1 MKFCIIFACDKDG
14 GIGNNN
20 ALPWSLKEDLR
31 HFKNVTLQKNQDEIN
46 VLVMGR
52 KTFDSIGNKTFDN
65 ERHFIVITNNNTNE
79 LIPNVTFFDKI
90 DPLEIN
96 NVIKNHENF
105 KNKKVNTV
113 FYCGGKS
120 IYDHL
125 KEYLY
130 FIDTIYVT
138 HIEKSYQTDK
148 KINLQDFIK
157 NKNKVEIINLM
168 TSQDVELKFCN
179 YYNTNNHEEYSY
191 MELCKNILLNGE
203 LRKDRT
209 NVGTYSLFGQ
219 KLEFSLKDN
228 IIPALTTKKL
238 AYKSVIK
245 ELLWFISGSTNS
257 KLLEASNVK
266 IWSGNTSR
274 EFLDNRGLTDLEEG
288 DIGAGYGFQWRHF
301 GADYKGMYE
310 NYENQGVDQL
320 KEVIRLIKEDPFSR
334 RIILTA
340 WNPNALNRMALPPCH
355 MMAQF
360 YVSISGELSCQ
371 MYQRSCDMFLGVPF
385 NIMSYSLL
393 THMIAHVTGLK
404 ANKLVMCF
412 GDTHIYSNHTK
423 QVITQLNNSPFNFP
437 TISFNNSVR
446 SIFDFTIDDITLENY
461 KSHPF
466 IKAPM
471 AV

>member
-1 MKFCIIFACDKDG
+1 M
-14 GIGNNN
+14 
-20 ALPWSLKEDLR
+20 
-31 HFKNVTLQKNQDEIN
+31 Q
-46 VLVMGR
+46 
-52 KTFDSIGNKTFDN
+52 
-65 ERHFIVITNNNTNE
+65 
-79 LIPNVTFFDKI
+79 
-90 DPLEIN
+90 
-96 NVIKNHENF
+96 
-105 KNKKVNTV
+105 
-113 FYCGGKS
+113 
-120 IYDHL
+120 
-125 KEYLY
+125 
-130 FIDTIYVT
+130 
-138 HIEKSYQTDK
+138 
-148 KINLQDFIK
+148 
-157 NKNKVEIINLM
+157 
-168 TSQDVELKFCN
+168 
-179 YYNTNNHEEYSY
+179 
-191 MELCKNILLNGE
+191 LCKDILLNGE

-209 NVGTYSLFGQ
+209 NVGTYSLFG
-219 KLEFSLKDN
+219 KNLEFSLKDN
-228 IIPALTTKKL
+228 IIPVLTTKKL

-245 ELLWFISGSTNS
+245 ELIWFISGSTNS
-257 KLLEASNVK
+257 KLLENNNVK

-274 EFLDNRGLTDLEEG
+274 EFLDKRGLTDLEEG

-301 GADYKGMYE
+301 GAEYKGMYE

-360 YVSISGELSCQ
+360 YVSTSGELSCQ

-412 GDTHIYSNHTK
+412 GDTHIYSNHIN
-423 QVITQLNNSPFNFP
+423 QVITQLNNDPFNFP
-437 TISFNNSVR
+437 TISFNNSVK
-446 SIFDFTIDDITLENY
+446 SIFDFTIDDITIENY

>member
-1 MKFCIIFACDKDG
+1 MKFSVIFACDKDG

-20 ALPWSLKEDLR
+20 MLPWSFKEDLLY
-31 HFKNVTLQKNQDEIN
+31 FKNVTLKKNENEIN
-46 VLVMGR
+46 VLVMGN
-52 KTFDSIGNKTFDN
+52 KTFDSIGRKTFDN
-65 ERHFIVITNNNTNE
+65 ERHFIVLTNQHNE
-79 LIPNVTFFDKI
+79 DTTKNVTFFNKVS
-90 DPLEIN
+90 PYEIN
-96 NVIKNHENF
+96 NLIKSHENF

-113 FYCGGKS
+113 FYCGGKNV
-120 IYDHL
+120 YEQL
-125 KEYLY
+125 KDYTY
-130 FIDTIYVT
+130 FIDTIHIT
-138 HIEKSYQTDK
+138 HIENTYDSDK
-148 KINLQDFIK
+148 KINLVDFIK
-157 NKNKVEIINLM
+157 HKDRVEIKKLL
-168 TSQDVELKFCN
+168 TSQNVELKFCDYCN
-179 YYNTNNHEEYSY
+179 KNNHEEYAY
-191 MELCKNILLNGE
+191 LQLCKKILLNGE
-203 LRKDRT
+203 LRDDRT

-219 KLEFSLKDN
+219 SLEFSLKN
-228 IIPALTTKKL
+228 NVIPALTTKKL

-257 KLLEASNVK
+257 KLLEENNVK
-266 IWSGNTSR
+266 IWTGNTSR
-274 EFLDNRGLTDLEEG
+274 EFLDKRGLTDLEEG

-301 GADYKGMYE
+301 GAEYKGMYE
-310 NYENQGVDQL
+310 NYENEGIDQL
-320 KEVIRLIKEDPFSR
+320 KEIIRLIKEDPFSR

-360 YVSISGELSCQ
+360 YVTNNNELMCQ

-404 ANKLVMCF
+404 ASKLIMCF
-412 GDTHIYSNHTK
+412 GDTHIYSNHIT
-423 QVITQLNNSPFNFP
+423 QVMQQLNNSPFEFP
-437 TISFNNSVR
+437 KLSLNSKIK
-446 SIFDFTIDDITLENY
+446 SLFDFTIDDIGLENY